1 MPIRPV
7 GRPRKGALQM
17 YKDGEM
23 GFQQNNLYPAS
34 KKNVFDLEQ
43 DELPEISRQSV
54 RHYSPYHEV
63 SSLPPNQ
70 QTEQL
75 TIPKVIGKGLINTKG
90 MFFKTLQ
97 VHYSTFMQDVSCPN
111 SRIV

>member
-23 GFQQNNLYPAS
+23 GFQRSNLYPAS
-34 KKNVFDLEQ
+34 QKNVFDLEQ
-43 DELPEISRQSV
+43 NELPEISRQSV
-54 RHYSPYHEV
+54 RHYPYDF

-70 QTEQL
+70 ETEKL
-75 TIPKVIGKGLINTKG
+75 SMPKVIGKGLINTKG
-90 MFFKTLQ
+90 MFFNKHQ
-97 VHYSTFMQDVSCPN
+97 VHYSKLMQNKSCPD
-111 SRIV
+111 SRTV